1 MTAPRK
7 TLSISTLTI
16 APANPADPTSVARAV
31 EAALRA
37 RLAGSESGAAAA
49 ADHRLG
55 QAAGELGGRIAAR
68 ARTGGIDS

>member
-16 APANPADPTSVARAV
+16 SPANPADPTSVAQAV

-37 RLAGSESGAAAA
+37 RLAGSERGAAAA

-55 QAAGELGGRIAAR
+55 QATSDLGGRIAAR
-68 ARTGGIDS
+68 ARAGGVGS